1 MSAHPLVLL
10 DPHPRARL
18 HHATGLDCP
27 MQVRRVVDSIRLEAV
42 DARAIGQSMLDIA
55 AHVLVNS
62 VERAA
67 AGAGG
72 AGSTA
77 RALAVS
83 NTSR

>member
-1 MSAHPLVLL
+1 MAYNKGPTNNTLPS
-10 DPHPRARL
+10 RC
-18 HHATGLDCP
+18 HHAAYPFCP
-27 MQVRRVVDSIRLEAV
+27 MQVRRVVDSIRLETV
-42 DARAIGQSMLDIA
+42 DARAMGQSMLDIA

-67 AGAGG
+67 ATGG
-72 AGSTA
+72 AGSAA

>member
-1 MSAHPLVLL
+1 
-10 DPHPRARL
+10 
-18 HHATGLDCP
+18 
-27 MQVRRVVDSIRLEAV
+27 MQVRRVVDSIRLETV
-42 DARAIGQSMLDIA
+42 DARAMGQSMLDIA

-67 AGAGG
+67 AAGGAGG
-72 AGSTA
+72 AA